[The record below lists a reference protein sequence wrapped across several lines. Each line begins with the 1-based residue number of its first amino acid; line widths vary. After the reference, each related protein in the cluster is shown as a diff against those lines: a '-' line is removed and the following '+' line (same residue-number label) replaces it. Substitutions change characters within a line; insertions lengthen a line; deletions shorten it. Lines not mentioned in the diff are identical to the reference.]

1 MRPAGSLCRHKGIG
15 MNKPKKTKVE
25 VVKYVRV
32 MVLLRGVACEHEPE
46 PEPEP
51 PQEVAPP
58 VPASPYDLDIF
69 FAKGMV
75 SDYEWYGRRLKAILA
90 KVR

>member
-1 MRPAGSLCRHKGIG
+1 MCRHKGIG
-15 MNKPKKTKVE
+15 MNKPKCQEDQGRGGQVLPGE
-25 VVKYVRV
+25 D
-32 MVLLRGVACEHEPE
+32 VLLRGVACEHEPE

-58 VPASPYDLDIF
+58 VPASPYDHDII

-75 SDYEWYGRRLKAILA
+75 SDYEWYSRRL
-90 KVR
+90 